1 MIDLCI
7 TVWLLF
13 SFSSFR
19 TIILLFWFQIF
30 KLLSISKLF
39 FHLSFSSDLNVFTQF
54 SGIDFYF
61 SFAHSD
67 IQFLSSIKYSLIFK
81 TGFIVFVQY
90 IVCFKYIIFQ
100 KRLEKSG
107 FLLNLIS
114 ESPNM
119 FLSKM
124 SVLDSVEHDPKQLS
138 MLVYFGMDVI
148 SKSLISEHLQGKKN
162 SKFIIVF
169 L

>member
-1 MIDLCI
+1 MQF
-7 TVWLLF
+7 V
-13 SFSSFR
+13 
-19 TIILLFWFQIF
+19 
-30 KLLSISKLF
+30 ISCE
-39 FHLSFSSDLNVFTQF
+39 
-54 SGIDFYF
+54 G
-61 SFAHSD
+61 
-67 IQFLSSIKYSLIFK
+67 
-81 TGFIVFVQY
+81 FVQFEPY

-148 SKSLISEHLQGKKN
+148 SKSLISEHLQGKQN

>member
-7 TVWLLF
+7 TVWLFF

-81 TGFIVFVQY
+81 TGFIVFVPY

-107 FLLNLIS
+107 FLLK
-114 ESPNM
+114 SPNM
-119 FLSKM
+119 FLSKI

-138 MLVYFGMDVI
+138 MLVYFGMGVI